1 METLCDACQY
11 PNRSG
16 ELFCSHCG
24 KRLFDED
31 GSERTIDTK
40 TASSEPGPPVSRG
53 SGTSRPLVIGIVVI
67 GIVVIGAVGLAVAI
81 GMSMHESPSNGAG
94 TVPERASQT
103 TVATPKT
110 IKPTPEALIGL
121 PVHHNSYSYR
131 GIELGE
137 AQAKV
142 MARLKEFGYLTWEN
156 NGLNR
161 YTANENPE
169 AGISRMNVLIKNG
182 RLDEL
187 MFNFDPSYI
196 NDYLNAVTMTYGPLT
211 YSRPV
216 AVGHGTMTIWKTRAV
231 EPCDAIGVTDDTDP
245 DDATHTGGFGL
256 AHLDSSDIDLRVT
269 VNLCSH

>member
-1 METLCDACQY
+1 MEDL
-11 PNRSG
+11 
-16 ELFCSHCG
+16 
-24 KRLFDED
+24 
-31 GSERTIDTK
+31 
-40 TASSEPGPPVSRG
+40 
-53 SGTSRPLVIGIVVI
+53 GTSPKRRNNRPLAIGLVLV
-67 GIVVIGAVGLAVAI
+67 GAVILAVAI
-81 GMSMHESPSNGAG
+81 GMSMHGSASNGAG
-94 TVPERASQT
+94 PATEQASQT
-103 TVATPKT
+103 TGATPKT
-110 IKPTPEALIGL
+110 IRPTPEALIGL

-137 AQAKV
+137 SQAKV
-142 MARLKEFGYLTWEN
+142 MAKLKEFGYLTWEN

-169 AGISRMNVLIKNG
+169 AGISRMNVWFKHS
-182 RLDEL
+182 RLQDL
-187 MFNFDPSYI
+187 AFGFDPSYI